1 MLQEFDI
8 NLDLTV
14 VFILRKFYP
23 VVQTLAQLNT
33 FGYIYI
39 YIYINY
45 WRLKKN
51 QYGEFKTRLKFTK
64 LDWFKFI

>member
-1 MLQEFDI
+1 MLQEFNI
-8 NLDLTV
+8 NFNLTA

-33 FGYIYI
+33 FGYIYKL
-39 YIYINY
+39 
-45 WRLKKN
+45 LKIKKKF

-64 LDWFKFI
+64 SDWFKFI

>member
-8 NLDLTV
+8 NFDLTA

-33 FGYIYI
+33 FGYIYK
-39 YIYINY
+39 NY
-45 WRLKKN
+45 
-51 QYGEFKTRLKFTK
+51 
-64 LDWFKFI
+64 